1 MRQQFGN
8 LYQNIVSDTDDVD
21 FDLDNYIPLDPQQ
34 FYEDFGY
41 LVHPKTGQ
49 DVLQLTPY
57 QYEIWEARYEHKYRA
72 VFKSQKVGLSTSVL
86 LEDFQASL
94 TDCRG
99 FDILVVAQ
107 TQAQANE
114 HLRTLKGLILSSE
127 KYRKYLI
134 TKPSDLILK
143 EEKTKV
149 GVAYIKNPDNRY
161 RPSRIIALGFSESAM
176 WSHKNVKRIHVSDP
190 TVAKT
195 LDDSQIFGA
204 MFSRLANTNG
214 DMIIETPPRRPK
226 GVCWEI
232 YDKYYKNPAD
242 SLKQKWKIFI
252 VKAEQAVN
260 AGLIAQEFLDDEKIR
275 LGPLY
280 PMFYEA
286 EFLSVGGN
294 VFPPEAIDKALEL
307 GERFKDNP
315 VSPYKLH
322 LGGVDFGFSSSLT
335 TIYVGEI
342 DEENNVIRIMIG
354 EEYDKALP
362 SFIARRIFEIHKQIP
377 NLWWFVDGANR
388 GAVNEVKGL
397 FRESLDW
404 ERSED
409 VSPQSNKII
418 PVAFVK
424 DHKNMLQH
432 TYHQIT
438 KERLAI
444 PKNFNKLEIALR
456 TAWAVG
462 FDLDKD
468 QTMHDDHLDALRLLL
483 KGVKEKEKE
492 LK

>member
-8 LYQNIVSDTDDVD
+8 LYQNIEYTDSIEDD
-21 FDLDNYIPLDPQQ
+21 FDFNIPSDPQE
-34 FYEDFGY
+34 FYDDFGH
-41 LVHPKTGQ
+41 LTHPRTGQ
-49 DVLQLTPY
+49 EVTALTDY
-57 QYEIWEARYEHKYRA
+57 QYEIWNARYEHKYRA
-72 VFKSQKVGLSTSVL
+72 VFKSQKVGISTSVL
-86 LEDFQASL
+86 LEDIQASL

-99 FDILVVAQ
+99 YDILVVAQ

-114 HLRTLKGLILSSE
+114 HLRTLKGLILASE

-149 GVAYIKNPDNRY
+149 GVAYIKNPENRY
-161 RPSRIIALGFSESAM
+161 KPSRIIALGFSESAM

-195 LDDSQIFGA
+195 LDDSAIFGA

-214 DMIIETPPRRPK
+214 SMIIETPPRRPR

-232 YDKYYKNPAD
+232 YDKYYKQSD
-242 SLKQKWKIFI
+242 KKSKWKIFI
-252 VKAEQAVN
+252 VKATQAVK
-260 AGLIAQEFLDDEKIR
+260 AGLMSQDFLDDEKTR

-294 VFPPEAIDKALEL
+294 VFPPEYIDIALQL
-307 GERFKDNP
+307 GEKYKDLPISN
-315 VSPYKLH
+315 YKLH
-322 LGGVDFGFSSSLT
+322 LGGVDFGFSSSMT
-335 TIYVGEI
+335 TIYVGEV
-342 DEENNVIRIMIG
+342 DEENNMLRIIIG

-362 SFIARRIFEIHKQIP
+362 SFIANRIFDLHKEIPH
-377 NLWWFVDGANR
+377 LWWFVDGANR

-409 VSPQSNKII
+409 VSPNDNKIL
-418 PVAFVK
+418 PVAFLK
-424 DHKNMLQH
+424 DHKQMLQH
-432 TYHQIT
+432 LYHQIT
-438 KERLAI
+438 KKRLAI
-444 PKNFNKLEIALR
+444 PAKFNKLETALR
-456 TAWAVG
+456 TAWALG

-468 QTMHDDHLDALRLLL
+468 QTLNDDHIDAVRLLL

-492 LK
+492 L